1 MSRPGP
7 RNLITDVDGITIGNA
22 ADETARTGVTVVL
35 PPDGAV
41 AGVDVRGGAPGTREI
56 DLLDPTCL
64 VERID
69 GICLSGGSVH
79 GLGAGDAV
87 VGWLHEQERGFA
99 LGAWRLPIVPGAII
113 FDLGIGGTENRGRYP
128 GYGDLARAACEAAGV
143 DFALGN
149 VGAGMGA
156 RAGRLKGGLGSAS
169 AVSGDGLQVAALV
182 VANPVGSTVMPGCG
196 TLWSWALEQNGE
208 MGRQIPPGPV
218 AGLDEDLPVEA
229 RIGGNTTLAVIATNA
244 TLDKAQAQRI
254 AMMAH
259 DGMARAV
266 RPLHTPFDGDTVFAL
281 STTRMALPEP
291 AAMSIAR
298 IGAIA
303 ADCLARAIGR
313 AVFSAESLGDAPGY
327 RQSYSDA
334 FADGAKTG

>member
-22 ADETARTGVTVVL
+22 AGEGACTGVTVVL
-35 PPDGAV
+35 PQDGAV
-41 AGVDVRGGAPGTREI
+41 AAADVRGGGPGTREI
-56 DLLDPTCL
+56 DLLDPSCL

-87 VGWLHEQERGFA
+87 VGWLHEQHQGFA
-99 LGAWRLPIVPGAII
+99 LGAWSLPIVPGAII
-113 FDLGIGGTENRGRYP
+113 FDLGLGGTENRGRYP
-128 GYGDLARAACEAAGV
+128 GYGDLARVACETAGEA
-143 DFALGN
+143 FPLGN
-149 VGAGMGA
+149 IGAGMGA

-169 AVSGDGLQVAALV
+169 VVSGDGLQVAALA

-196 TLWSWALEQNGE
+196 TLWAWALERNGE
-208 MGRQIPPGPV
+208 MGRQKPPGPI
-218 AGLDEDLPVEA
+218 AALDEDLPVEA
-229 RIGGNTTLAVIATNA
+229 RIGGNTTLAVVATNA

-259 DGMARAV
+259 DGMARAI

-291 AAMSIAR
+291 SAMSIAR

-313 AVFSAESLGDAPGY
+313 AVFAAEPLGDAPSY
-327 RQSYSDA
+327 RQSYPEA